1 MSKVDEIERA
11 VRELTTEDLREFRR
25 RFLQFDA
32 ERWDEQFEEDV
43 MAGKL
48 DRLGDETLGDLREG
62 RTRPL

>member
-1 MSKVDEIERA
+1 MSRVDEIERA
-11 VRELTTEDLREFRR
+11 VLELSAEDLREFRR

-32 ERWDEQFEEDV
+32 ERWDKQFEEDV

-48 DRLGDETLGDLREG
+48 DRLGDEALGDLREG